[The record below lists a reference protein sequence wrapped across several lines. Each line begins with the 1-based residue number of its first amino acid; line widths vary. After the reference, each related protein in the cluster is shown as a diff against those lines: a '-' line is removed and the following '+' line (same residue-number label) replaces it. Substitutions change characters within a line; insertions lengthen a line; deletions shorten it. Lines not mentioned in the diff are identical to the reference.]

1 MSKIKMKKGRKK
13 RYLKRMYLMNP
24 GLKMFLK
31 NLDVRR
37 KKLIPPQFGKRM
49 FSDLYSPV
57 DQEDPVVKKQKF
69 EMSEI
74 LSSAV

>member
-13 RYLKRMYLMNP
+13 RYLKR
-24 GLKMFLK
+24 
-31 NLDVRR
+31 LDVR
-37 KKLIPPQFGKRM
+37 KKKTDSPQFGKRM

>member
-1 MSKIKMKKGRKK
+1 MSKIKKGRKM

-24 GLKMFLK
+24 GLKMSPK

-37 KKLIPPQFGKRM
+37 KKTDSPQFGKRM